1 MIQQFKKNLMA
12 TKIFFFVRFAVSL
25 VVGLVYLLVA
35 AGIQY
40 IYVSWFGESTF
51 NYIVGGC
58 FSLYLGSLV
67 CTYSG
72 KLLFMFVRGW
82 HMAALAFA
90 KQIQKKNL
98 PALDVGM
105 TVFRK
110 HFGSFAVVYGAN
122 MLIGRFIEKG
132 TSELWKLLADVPYLC
147 SLERFA
153 KNPIVTRMAK
163 DILNTAFDGVMYYI
177 VKYTKPGL
185 GDDMNAIPE
194 AMRGYLYALPQVMVS
209 SLTSY
214 LLFYVIP
221 KVLKWILIIYLIFT
235 QGLVAG
241 ILLNV
246 LFYPLFYLIQHSLFE
261 PLQTVIM
268 ISCYSKHCLE
278 EPSDDSVYKGII
290 DKIIEGLGLDVEFDE
305 EPESSGEGD
314 EETRGGAPGSPD
326 VEEDVLID
334 VEPSFDDAPLAPPR
348 TAYNLNDLLHAAPR
362 SSQEPDVADLPLVDD
377 DLESLTPSGSSGP
390 ANLNSLIY
398 GGFNNSV
405 TEEEDDEEEDTAPP
419 ITRLSSLLGDI
430 SPSAMQQAMG
440 DALGSLVG
448 VESSDISGEET
459 NPLGG
464 GHIDIL

>member
-12 TKIFFFVRFAVSL
+12 TKIFFFARFAVSA
-25 VVGLVYLLVA
+25 VVGIVYLLVA

-51 NYIVGGC
+51 NYLIGGC

-67 CTYSG
+67 CTYLG
-72 KLLFMFVRGW
+72 KFLFMFVRGW

-90 KQIQKKNL
+90 KQIRKKKL
-98 PALDVGM
+98 PTLDVGM

-110 HFGSFAVVYGAN
+110 HFGSFAVVYGAS
-122 MLIGRFIEKG
+122 MLIGKFIEKG
-132 TSELWKLLADVPYLC
+132 TTELWKLLADVPYLC

-153 KNPIVTRMAK
+153 KNPIVTCMAR
-163 DILNTAFDGVMYYI
+163 DILSTAFDGIMYYI

-185 GDDMNAIPE
+185 GDDMSVIPE
-194 AMRGYLYALPQVMVS
+194 AMRRYLYALPQVMAS

-214 LLFYVIP
+214 LIFYITP
-221 KVLKWILIIYLIFT
+221 KVLKWILILYLIFS

-246 LFYPLFYLIQHSLFE
+246 LLYPLFYLMQHSLFE
-261 PLQTVIM
+261 PLQTIIM

-278 EPSDDSVYKGII
+278 EPADDSVYKDII
-290 DKIIEGLGLDVEFDE
+290 DKIIEGLGLDVDFNKEQ
-305 EPESSGEGD
+305 ESSEEEGEKATVGASAEDGDAVIDVAPSFEGD
-314 EETRGGAPGSPD
+314 
-326 VEEDVLID
+326 
-334 VEPSFDDAPLAPPR
+334 PLPLPR
-348 TAYNLNDLLHAAPR
+348 ATHSLNDLLHAVP
-362 SSQEPDVADLPLVDD
+362 SSAQEPEVADLPLSDVDTEGPP
-377 DLESLTPSGSSGP
+377 LSVCSGP

-398 GGFNNSV
+398 GRFNNPV
-405 TEEEDDEEEDTAPP
+405 VEEDDDEGEKDTAPP
-419 ITRLSSLLGDI
+419 ITRLSSLLGGI

-448 VESSDISGEET
+448 GEASDISGEEP
-459 NPLGG
+459 NSLGG

>member
-1 MIQQFKKNLMA
+1 MLQQFKKNLMA
-12 TKIFFFVRFAVSL
+12 TKIFFFVRFAVSA

-67 CTYSG
+67 CTYLG

-82 HMAALAFA
+82 HMAALAFS
-90 KQIQKKNL
+90 KQIRKKKL

-110 HFGSFAVVYGAN
+110 HFGSFAVVYGAS
-122 MLIGRFIEKG
+122 MLIGKFIEKG

-153 KNPIVTRMAK
+153 KNPIVTRMAR
-163 DILNTAFDGVMYYI
+163 DILSTAFDGVMYYI

-185 GDDMNAIPE
+185 GDDMSVIPE
-194 AMRGYLYALPQVMVS
+194 AMRRYLYALPQVMIS
-209 SLTSY
+209 SLTLY
-214 LLFYVIP
+214 LLFYIIP
-221 KVLKWILIIYLIFT
+221 KVLKWILIIYLIFS

-261 PLQTVIM
+261 PLQTIIM

-278 EPSDDSVYKGII
+278 EPVDDSFYKGII

-305 EPESSGEGD
+305 EQENSEEEGEKATVETSSGG
-314 EETRGGAPGSPD
+314 
-326 VEEDVLID
+326 EDAVID
-334 VEPSFDDAPLAPPR
+334 VAPSFEEEPPIPPR
-348 TAYNLNDLLHAAPR
+348 TTPSLNDLLHAVP
-362 SSQEPDVADLPLVDD
+362 SSVQEPEVADLPLVDVD
-377 DLESLTPSGSSGP
+377 AESPSLSVSSGP

-398 GGFNNSV
+398 GRFNNPV
-405 TEEEDDEEEDTAPP
+405 VEEDDDDEEEDAAPP

-448 VESSDISGEET
+448 GAPSGDADDESNS
-459 NPLGG
+459 LGG